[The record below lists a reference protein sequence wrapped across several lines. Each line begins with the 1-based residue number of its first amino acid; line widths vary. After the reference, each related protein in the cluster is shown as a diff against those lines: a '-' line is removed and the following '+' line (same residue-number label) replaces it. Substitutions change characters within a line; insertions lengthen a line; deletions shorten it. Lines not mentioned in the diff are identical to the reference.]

1 MCGRL
6 LNSRR
11 VAGMEQ
17 AGANRESFR
26 LKAENR
32 PCCRCLD
39 GCGNM
44 MGVGLFMLSACL
56 ALCGSLVV
64 AGRGI
69 SCLGRAVALAL
80 VFSKRASSDSAAG
93 EGIGHTRVKP

>member
-1 MCGRL
+1 
-6 LNSRR
+6 
-11 VAGMEQ
+11 
-17 AGANRESFR
+17 
-26 LKAENR
+26 
-32 PCCRCLD
+32 
-39 GCGNM
+39 
-44 MGVGLFMLSACL
+44 MLSACL